1 MHGIARYCQVSSHVS
16 LGHRQVVG
24 LLSEELHSRRQ
35 AAQRLVP

>member
-1 MHGIARYCQVSSHVS
+1 MKMPEAQLRE
-16 LGHRQVVG
+16 VVG